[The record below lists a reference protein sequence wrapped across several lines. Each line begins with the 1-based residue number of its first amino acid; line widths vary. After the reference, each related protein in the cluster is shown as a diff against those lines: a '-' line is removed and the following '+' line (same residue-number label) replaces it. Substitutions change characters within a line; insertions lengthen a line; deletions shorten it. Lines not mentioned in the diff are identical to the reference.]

1 MNKYKFNAEYISPEV
16 ITFNPSFIKK
26 NTIELVLESN
36 RLFVRRLEREKHLML
51 IDLEWI
57 SRVNV
62 NKKKDLI
69 TFKISTGEFRGKYI
83 IYNFSHQNGIK
94 ELVNLL
100 IKV

>member
-1 MNKYKFNAEYISPEV
+1 MNKYKFIAEYISPEV

-36 RLFVRRLEREKHLML
+36 GLFVRRLEREKHLML
-51 IDLEWI
+51 IDLGWI
-57 SRVNV
+57 SQVNV

-83 IYNFSHQNGIK
+83 IYNISHQNGIK